1 MCVSEATRRFG
12 FWLASAAILVFSAAV
27 AAPSPVYPLYQ
38 AKWGLSPAVMTGIFG
53 IYVAGLLAGLLTA
66 GSLSDHVG
74 RRPVI
79 LPAVTILVAALLV
92 LGTAGDP
99 TAIWIGRVLEGLAMS
114 LVVGSLGATLLDLAP
129 PGNARLAAT
138 FNGSL
143 WPLGLAVGAVLGGV
157 LVEFAPDPSRL
168 VFFVL
173 AIVTLVLLVV
183 LWFLPTPRVRRP
195 GAVASLRP
203 TMTMPP
209 RVRGVFLA
217 VLGCLLAAWA
227 LGGLYLG
234 LGASVVATVFGI
246 HAALAA
252 GLAMAAVTGVGAI
265 TGMIVQ
271 RRDAVQVMIGGSSM
285 LVIGPALMIVAVA
298 TDTPWVFFVAS
309 VVSGIGFGAGFQG
322 GLRLILA
329 EVAEADR
336 AGVLS
341 SVYVVCY
348 CAFCLPALAAG
359 FLTPVLGLK
368 EVVLGY
374 AALVIAMA
382 AVALLIQL
390 LKPSVR
396 AAEVVAEGDEVA
408 QEQEQAA
415 SR

>member
-1 MCVSEATRRFG
+1 MSERTRRFG

-53 IYVAGLLAGLLTA
+53 IYVAGLLVGLLTA

-79 LPAVTILVAALLV
+79 LPAVTILIAALLV

-99 TAIWIGRVLEGLAMS
+99 TAVWIGRVLEGVAMS

-129 PGNARLAAT
+129 PGNLRLAAT

-143 WPLGLAVGAVLGGV
+143 WPLGLAAGAVLGGA

-173 AIVTLVLLVV
+173 AIVTLLLLVA
-183 LWFLPTPRVRRP
+183 LWFLPTSAVRRP
-195 GAVASLRP
+195 GALASLRP
-203 TMTMPP
+203 TITMPAK
-209 RVRGVFLA
+209 VRGVFLA

-234 LGASVVATVFGI
+234 LGASVVATVFHI

-252 GLAMAAVTGVGAI
+252 GLAMAAVTGVGAV
-265 TGMIVQ
+265 TGILVQ
-271 RRDAVQVMIGGSSM
+271 RRDAVQVMIGGSTA
-285 LVIGPALMIVAVA
+285 LVLGPALMIVAVA
-298 TDTPWVFFVAS
+298 TETSWLFFVAS
-309 VVSGIGFGAGFQG
+309 VISGTGFGAGFQG
-322 GLRLILA
+322 GLRLVLA
-329 EVAEADR
+329 EVEEDDR

-359 FLTPVLGLK
+359 FLTPSLGLR

-374 AALVIAMA
+374 AVLVIVMA
-382 AVALLIQL
+382 AAALLIQL
-390 LKPSVR
+390 FKRSARV
-396 AAEVVAEGDEVA
+396 AEIAAEGDERA
-408 QEQEQAA
+408 QEQQTPAGV
-415 SR
+415 